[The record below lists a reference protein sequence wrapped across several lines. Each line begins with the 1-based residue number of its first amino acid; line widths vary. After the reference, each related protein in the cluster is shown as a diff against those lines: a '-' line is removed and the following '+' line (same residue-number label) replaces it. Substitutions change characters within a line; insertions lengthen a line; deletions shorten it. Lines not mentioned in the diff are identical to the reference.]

1 MFRVK
6 HYDLLGR
13 IGELRTRQGRLE
25 TPALLPVVN
34 PLKQVITP
42 RDLRDMGFEAITTN
56 AYLLMKN
63 MREKARAEGV
73 HKVLDFDGVVMTDSG
88 AYQLLVYGNV
98 DASPDEIVKFQ
109 VEIGSDIAVILD
121 VPTGHPAARSR
132 AEFTVEE
139 TLRRARRLFELDR
152 GSALWVGP
160 VQGGMWLDLV
170 SFCAREMSKLPF
182 DLYALGS
189 PTKVMEQYR
198 FDALV
203 DMVLAAKS
211 HLPLGKPFHLFGA
224 GHPMM
229 FSLAVGLGCDT
240 FDSASYALYAR
251 QGRYMIESGTLR
263 VKDLDYL
270 PCSCPVCS
278 KLSASEL
285 REMSKPEAERA
296 LAMHNLYVCLAE
308 LRRVKQ
314 AIKEGRLWDLIEA
327 RGACHPS
334 MSLALQ
340 KVASVSHLLERG
352 TPISKPKGVLLSSP
366 LSTYRPEV
374 YRFRKRVVERLPFDR
389 PILLLIPPPPTT
401 PFSRSRAVKGLLKQL
416 FLLLGGVLDLVD
428 IYIYAT
434 PLGVVP
440 LELDETYPA
449 SQHSSAIGLGKEV
462 EEASAAQVASIISKG
477 KYELIVYLHHPALG
491 GSVYSS
497 ALRASLDRGASFKP
511 LVPSTSLWSKEVTE
525 EIASTIKSFLESARA
540 MPSSSS

>member
-13 IGELRTRQGRLE
+13 IGELRMRQGRLE

-42 RDLRDMGFEAITTN
+42 RDLRNMGFEAITTN

-211 HLPLGKPFHLFGA
+211 PLPLGKPFHLFGA

-263 VKDLDYL
+263 VEDLDYL

-285 REMSKPEAERA
+285 REMPKPEAERA

-374 YRFRKRVVERLPFDR
+374 YRFRKRVIERLPFDR
-389 PILLLIPPPPTT
+389 PVLLLIPPPPTT

-416 FLLLGGVLDLVD
+416 FLLLGGGLDLVD

-511 LVPSTSLWSKEVTE
+511 LVPSASPWSKEVTE